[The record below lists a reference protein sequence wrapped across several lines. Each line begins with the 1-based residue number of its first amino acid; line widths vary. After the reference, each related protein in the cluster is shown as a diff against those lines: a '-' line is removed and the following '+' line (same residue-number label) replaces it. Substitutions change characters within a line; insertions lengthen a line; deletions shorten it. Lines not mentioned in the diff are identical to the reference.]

1 MLLTEIVWAVD
12 NGADVLSNSWGGGGY
27 SNILKDA
34 FDYALMNNVV
44 VVASSGN
51 DTTDQ
56 FWHYPSAY
64 TGVIAVA
71 ASDARDEITSFSS
84 RGEYVSVAAPGN
96 NIISSIPVRLAPS
109 EGAG

>member
-1 MLLTEIVWAVD
+1 
-12 NGADVLSNSWGGGGY
+12 
-27 SNILKDA
+27 
-34 FDYALMNNVV
+34 MNNVV

-71 ASDARDEITSFSS
+71 ASDAE
-84 RGEYVSVAAPGN
+84 
-96 NIISSIPVRLAPS
+96 
-109 EGAG
+109 